1 MSRIL
6 SRWRWAL
13 GASALL
19 AACGSE
25 PTVEEESK
33 AGGWLSS
40 VLGAGTG
47 VSASGSAEGTPSASV
62 APVAAERP
70 EVVRSAVLSALTAL
84 PAAEVPAWKG
94 EVPYLVRGK
103 LGSAPGFA
111 RSGRSA
117 DANMD
122 AELRGVLRQV
132 APVFRLS
139 ESELM
144 LRSAKADAQGRRH
157 LRYRQ
162 VEHGLPV
169 IGGDFV
175 MHIDTDGTVYAANST
190 ARGGGAVAPPQP
202 TQAAE
207 RAAEVALATAA
218 EAGKTVKAEGEP
230 RLVYFSVNKGEA
242 LELAWE
248 VQVVGQAG
256 SEPVRDL
263 VYVDAHRAR
272 TLAVHPQVHS
282 ALYRRVATAGNNTWL
297 PGFVQRTEG
306 EGETGDQHVDLN
318 YARLFAA
325 YTCYSRYFGRDS
337 FDNDGG
343 SIESTVHYDT
353 NYNNAFSNGSRLV
366 FGDGDGTT
374 FSPLGEDRDIVIHE
388 FSHLVTDSESD
399 LVYAN
404 ESGALNEAF
413 SDIMAAFCASDMG
426 TTWEMNNR
434 VWFIAEASRT
444 PTNTTDA
451 LRYMNDPDRGGDKDW
466 YPSRQQ
472 PTSNPSNANDH
483 GGVHTNSGIANL
495 AFVLLSQGGPH
506 PRGRSHNNVPGIGIE
521 AAGRIFYK
529 AYVDYFT
536 STTGFHE
543 AMDLTEQAARDLGYG
558 DAVANSVRQAWLA
571 VGVTNGVKGHVES
584 ITPNGGMQGWAFDA
598 QSPADTM
605 ELHYYVN
612 GPWDSGIF
620 HSGTT
625 TVFRSDVNAA
635 NGLTGNHGFSLPI
648 PAQFYDGVT
657 HSLWVYGIDKQ
668 GESNS
673 PIDGFDAPFI
683 GRATF
688 LSFTFNGAEG
698 HVDEVTVD
706 GYIRGWALDLQSKG
720 TSIPVHYYVDGP
732 AGSGAPGFAIATD
745 QARPDVNS
753 AYGASG
759 THGFRFRLPT
769 QYHDGYPHRVYV
781 YAIDA
786 QGRHNP
792 LIDGTSYFAQVGE
805 TPEPPDDP
813 VDPCDAKP
821 WMCDPD

>member
-1 MSRIL
+1 MNRIL

-33 AGGWLSS
+33 AGGGLSS
-40 VLGAGTG
+40 V
-47 VSASGSAEGTPSASV
+47 SV

-111 RSGRSA
+111 RSGRSE

-132 APVFRLS
+132 APAFRLS

-144 LRSAKADAQGRRH
+144 LRSAKADAQGHRH
-157 LRYRQ
+157 LRYQQ

-175 MHIDTDGTVYAANST
+175 MHVDTDGTVYAVNSA
-190 ARGGGAVAPPQP
+190 ARGGGSLASPRPS
-202 TQAAE
+202 QAAE
-207 RAAEVALATAA
+207 RAVEVAVATSAA
-218 EAGKTVKAEGEP
+218 AGKTVKPEGEP
-230 RLVYFSVNKGEA
+230 RLVYYSVNQGQA
-242 LELAWE
+242 LELSWE
-248 VQVVGQAG
+248 VQVVGEAG
-256 SEPVRDL
+256 AAPVRDL
-263 VYVDAHRAR
+263 VYVDAHRAEM
-272 TLAVHPQVHS
+272 LAVHPQMRS
-282 ALYRRVATAGNNTWL
+282 ALYRRVYTAGNDSWL
-297 PGFVQRTEG
+297 PGLIQRSEG
-306 EGETGDQHVDLN
+306 QGETGDQHVDLN

-325 YTCYSRYFGRDS
+325 YNCYSRYFGRDS
-337 FDNDGG
+337 FDNSGG
-343 SIESTVHYDT
+343 IVVSTVHYKT
-353 NYNNAFSNGSRLV
+353 NENNAYAGGNQV
-366 FGDGDGTT
+366 IFGDGNGLK

-388 FSHLVTDSESD
+388 YSHLVTESESD

-404 ESGALNEAF
+404 ESGALDEAF

-426 TTWEMNNR
+426 TTWEMTQR
-434 VWFIAEASRT
+434 VWLIGEAAYT
-444 PTNTTDA
+444 PANPSDA
-451 LRYMNDPDRGGDKDW
+451 IRYMDDPMKAGDKDW
-466 YPSRQQ
+466 YPWHY
-472 PTSNPSNANDH
+472 PFASNPSEDNDH
-483 GGVHTNSGIANL
+483 GGVHYNSGIANL

-506 PRGRSHNNVPGIGIE
+506 PHDRSHNNVPGIGIE
-521 AAGRIFYK
+521 RAGRIFYK

-536 STTGFHE
+536 SSTGFRE

-598 QSPADTM
+598 QSPADAM

-625 TVFRSDVNAA
+625 TVLRSDVNAA

-668 GESNS
+668 GVSNS

-698 HVDEVTVD
+698 HVDEVTAD

-720 TSIPVHYYVDGP
+720 TSIAVHYYVDSP
-732 AGSGAPGFAIATD
+732 AGSGAPAFVIATD
-745 QARPDVNS
+745 QDRPDVNS
-753 AYGASG
+753 AFGATG
-759 THGFRFRLPT
+759 LHGFRFRLPT
-769 QYHDGYPHRVYV
+769 QYHDGYPHRVFV

-792 LIDGTSYFAQVGE
+792 LIDGTSYIAQVGQA
-805 TPEPPDDP
+805 PEPPDDP